1 MKKKHKKKLM
11 KLLSTLITMLVVT
24 VVGYYKVNFEQ
35 EVNEQILA
43 KPRNGRNIR
52 SIRSII

>member
-1 MKKKHKKKLM
+1 MKKKHKKILM
-11 KLLSTLITMLVVT
+11 KLLATLITMLVVT
-24 VVGYYKVNFEQ
+24 GVGYYKSTFEP

-52 SIRSII
+52 GIRSII